1 MGSRN
6 MPPDRR
12 AVQTHTVIA
21 VLGIDLDIH
30 RQLNQLQLP
39 GLLETTASPCPPVW
53 TSKTIP
59 PPPLSTNQP
68 TRTYLLS
75 RMMVL
80 TTSSY
85 STSPWS
91 DPWISHARPT
101 RRFLSSSLDDA

>member
-39 GLLETTASPCPPVW
+39 GLLETTASPCPPER

-59 PPPLSTNQP
+59 PPPPFHQP
-68 TRTYLLS
+68 TYAHLLAQPDDG
-75 RMMVL
+75 L
-80 TTSSY
+80 
-85 STSPWS
+85 
-91 DPWISHARPT
+91 DNLIIFNIS
-101 RRFLSSSLDDA
+101 LV